1 MADDDVVDSCD
12 WTYDYLK
19 KMIGPRM
26 FAATAIVVA
35 DY

>member
-1 MADDDVVDSCD
+1 MVDDFVDSCGLI
-12 WTYDYLK
+12 YDYLK

-26 FAATAIVVA
+26 FSATAIVVV